1 MLTVNRGTQ
10 RIVSINYQFG
20 RPLIPSDFLK
30 RTVTLN
36 FRDIMEKFSVCYFG
50 IVKVKMLL
58 WEPKKGQLA
67 FLEGL

>member
-1 MLTVNRGTQ
+1 M
-10 RIVSINYQFG
+10 
-20 RPLIPSDFLK
+20 
-30 RTVTLN
+30 N

-67 FLEGL
+67 FLEGLEDLRFSGNGQKSPNKFKNTQVPLK